1 VTLHFHDAAGIV
13 GSMLIVTTYLL
24 LQLRRINIDEARY
37 SILNA
42 LGAGLIIFSLS
53 MDFNLSAFIIEA
65 FWLAIS
71 LIGIIQNFKLLV
83 VVSRLCSCRHHRI
96 TDARDWRCISG
107 IY

>member
-71 LIGIIQNFKLLV
+71 LIGIIQNFK
-83 VVSRLCSCRHHRI
+83 
-96 TDARDWRCISG
+96 TARRRKSSL
-107 IY
+107 

>member
-71 LIGIIQNFKLLV
+71 LIGIIQNFKA
-83 VVSRLCSCRHHRI
+83 
-96 TDARDWRCISG
+96 ARRRKPSL
-107 IY
+107 